1 MEKIRRLS
9 KLAHPA
15 LLIVVLA
22 LVYTFTVGR
31 NPQGGPSG
39 EDAAL
44 VVSLDLPQPG
54 FGQLYVP
61 IERSV
66 APGAVEGDDPV
77 QVGDPGATTET
88 VVTVDDAPDKLQEA
102 DLAAAADARGQAQQS
117 AAVLQAVSGAASRE
131 TPAPA
136 DIAPEPAKKKP
147 EIYEHTIRAG
157 ETLSDIAKAYGVDI
171 DTILAANAIADPN
184 RIRVG
189 ETLSIPNVKG
199 VIHTVQRG
207 ESLWQIANYYEVSMD
222 AILDANDI
230 ENPNR
235 LQIGQ
240 KLVVPGA
247 QALEALRRREAIVSP
262 SGQLLRNF
270 SWPTTGR
277 ISSRFGERWGRMH
290 YGLDIA
296 VPTGTPIR
304 AAAAGTVTYAG
315 SMGTYGIL
323 VMIDHGHGVETR
335 YAHLSRVAV
344 RVGQRVA
351 RGDIIAYS
359 GNTGNSTGPHLHFEI
374 RRNGVALD
382 PLDFL
387 R

>member
-1 MEKIRRLS
+1 MEKLQRLS
-9 KLAHPA
+9 KFAHPA
-15 LLIVVLA
+15 LLIIVLA

-31 NPQGGPSG
+31 NPHGGPSG

-44 VVSLDLPQPG
+44 VALDLPQSDMDG
-54 FGQLYVP
+54 VYVP
-61 IERSV
+61 IDRVDEQSLSALELAGAADLEGASASRGVEVFS
-66 APGAVEGDDPV
+66 AVEQAKGETT
-77 QVGDPGATTET
+77 QVT
-88 VVTVDDAPDKLQEA
+88 
-102 DLAAAADARGQAQQS
+102 ADAVRPS
-117 AAVLQAVSGAASRE
+117 ES
-131 TPAPA
+131 T
-136 DIAPEPAKKKP
+136 KKKP
-147 EIYEHTIRAG
+147 EIYQHTIRSG
-157 ETLSDIAKAYGVDI
+157 ETLTDIARAYGIDI
-171 DTILAANAIADPN
+171 DTILAANAIPDPN

-207 ESLWQIANYYEVSMD
+207 ESLWHIANYYEVSMN
-222 AILDANDI
+222 AILEANDI
-230 ENPNR
+230 DNPNR

-240 KLVVPGA
+240 QLVVPGA
-247 QALEALRRREAIVSP
+247 QALEALRQREAIVSP
-262 SGQLLRNF
+262 SGKLLRNF

-304 AAAAGTVTYAG
+304 AAAAGTVTYAS

-344 RVGQRVA
+344 RVGQRVS
-351 RGDIIAYS
+351 RGEIVAYS